1 MCNKDRDSWCI
12 ENDFA
17 AQNELNAIHEARE
30 KSAEVE
36 HIHQLTNALKAC
48 LKLLNEKTP
57 EPYGIGNHAIVR
69 QSMDLIKKSNC
80 F

>member
-1 MCNKDRDSWCI
+1 MCNKDQDQWCI

-17 AQNELNAIHEARE
+17 AQNELNAIRAARE

-57 EPYGIGNHAIVR
+57 ELYGIGNHAIVR
-69 QSMDLIKKSNC
+69 QSMELIKKSNC